1 MCNGEGII
9 DFFMSKYDSLL
20 ITEKLI
26 FIPGLLTVRNTEMS
40 SKIREESNVQKFNL
54 LVRAYDL
61 GMTAFGNNFI
71 FVRR

>member
-1 MCNGEGII
+1 VCNGEGII

>member
-1 MCNGEGII
+1 MYNGEGIMG
-9 DFFMSKYDSLL
+9 FFMSKYDSLL

-61 GMTAFGNNFI
+61 GMTAFENNFI